1 MMLSRLLAFGLV
13 IAPALA
19 TADDRMIDDDS
30 FAVSSKGRIA
40 ADAGLFLATPSALP
54 SGIMT
59 GIGVGVT
66 RACGCT
72 WSYGVRASWSSIT
85 EGSMTYTVTQDDYRL
100 RLVGAVRHDVGRGSL
115 ALRLGVGPTFVHEV
129 RIANNS
135 MGSGLT
141 LHDRRA
147 WGTVPAVDLDG
158 MIALHISG
166 AWVGIASAGP
176 SVDRYGGSLAW
187 GWTAML
193 GVAWQP

>member
-1 MMLSRLLAFGLV
+1 MMCSRLLALGLV
-13 IAPALA
+13 MAPALA
-19 TADDRMIDDDS
+19 SADDRMIDDDT
-30 FAVSSKGRIA
+30 FDVSSRGGLA
-40 ADAGLFLATPSALP
+40 VDAGLFLATPSALP

-66 RACGCT
+66 RSCGCT
-72 WSYGVRASWSSIT
+72 FSYGVRASWSSIT

-115 ALRLGVGPTFVHEV
+115 VLRLGVGPTFVHEV
-129 RIANNS
+129 RIANNT

-141 LHDRRA
+141 LHDGRG
-147 WGTVPAVDLDG
+147 WGTVPAAELDG
-158 MIALHISG
+158 LIALHISG

-176 SVDRYGGSLAW
+176 SVDRFGGSLAW